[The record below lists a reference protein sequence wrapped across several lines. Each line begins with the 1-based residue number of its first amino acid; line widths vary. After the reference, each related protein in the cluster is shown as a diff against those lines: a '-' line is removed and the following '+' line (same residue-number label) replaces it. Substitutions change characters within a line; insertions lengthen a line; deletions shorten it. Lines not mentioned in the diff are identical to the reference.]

1 MLNRGWVLDVAKP
14 LLEHRMNGCGR
25 PAAQKALVKNNPE
38 GGLGS
43 ASWLTGAT
51 STNSTHLVTS
61 PCDSS
66 GTEAA

>member
-1 MLNRGWVLDVAKP
+1 MLSRSCVLDVVKP
-14 LLEHRMNGCGR
+14 LLEHRMNGCGH
-25 PAAQKALVKNNPE
+25 PAAQKVLVKNNPE
-38 GGLGS
+38 GRLGS
-43 ASWLTGAT
+43 AAWLTGAT